1 MDSHKTISRKSVD
14 RSCPAALLPDGGP
27 IAQEHRISPF
37 SRLSTS
43 SLWDLGMERVSGSQK
58 REPILTSLWK
68 KKNKKHICT
77 GLASSTEYVRTVLST
92 SGLSACPCLS
102 EATGSISWDLATS
115 KGDADIIEMSPESLV
130 ASQVFRVPT
139 LTLSSPNGPC
149 CTGML
154 LLCSQT
160 SPSLMFTN
168 GASLGLRL
176 GAAMPWC
183 CEHSSVSFWHG
194 QTVCCLSD
202 SR

>member
-1 MDSHKTISRKSVD
+1 MDVHKTISRKPVD
-14 RSCPAALLPDGGP
+14 RSRLAALLPGGGP
-27 IAQEHRISPF
+27 IAQELPLHPALNF
-37 SRLSTS
+37 KP
-43 SLWDLGMERVSGSQK
+43 LGLGNGESQWVSEERAYSDFPL
-58 REPILTSLWK
+58 E
-68 KKNKKHICT
+68 KKNKKYVCT

-102 EATGSISWDLATS
+102 EATGSFSWDLATS
-115 KGDADIIEMSPESLV
+115 KGDADIVETSPESLV

-139 LTLSSPNGPC
+139 LTLSNPNGPR

-168 GASLGLRL
+168 GASLAPEL

-183 CEHSSVSFWHG
+183 CEHSSVSFFAWADG
-194 QTVCCLSD
+194 LLSFSD

>member
-1 MDSHKTISRKSVD
+1 MDSHKTISHKSVD

-27 IAQEHRISPF
+27 VAQECPLHPALNF
-37 SRLSTS
+37 KP
-43 SLWDLGMERVSGSQK
+43 LGLGNGESQWVSEERAYSDFPL
-58 REPILTSLWK
+58 EK
-68 KKNKKHICT
+68 KKNKNHICT
-77 GLASSTEYVRTVLST
+77 GLALSTEYVRTVLST

-102 EATGSISWDLATS
+102 EATGSVSWDLATS
-115 KGDADIIEMSPESLV
+115 KGDADIIEMSPESPV

-168 GASLGLRL
+168 GASLALRL

-194 QTVCCLSD
+194 QMVCCLSD